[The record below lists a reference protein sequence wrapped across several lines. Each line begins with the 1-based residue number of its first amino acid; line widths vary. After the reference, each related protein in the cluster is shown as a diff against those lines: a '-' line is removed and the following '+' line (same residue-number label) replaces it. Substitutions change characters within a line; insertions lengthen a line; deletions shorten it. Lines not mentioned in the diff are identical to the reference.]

1 MTKVSI
7 SSFVVV
13 ELIKSGKMYDES
25 VDLQKVVRS
34 AMDKAAT
41 EAGRS
46 LRYVKAEAYT
56 AADAMDRRGTLLEDL
71 PGKSVKDLR
80 DHFGTFLKLHAEY
93 AEVESDSSSTDQVTH
108 QDAGCMA
115 SFSPYP
121 PHPRVVSRETQASH
135 LRGVSRETQ
144 ASVAVKDCAVHVR
157 PAVIGTRSL
166 STSTSELIS
175 KADASTSHYLVEGVG
190 LASVAVQTEE
200 TVHGCSLT
208 TLHEVQASLAASL
221 AATDAANARA
231 AAAEQRAAVAEDRA
245 ALLLVTLE
253 AEKAEVW
260 RKLCK
265 LDGREPEVG
274 TSASESLPAPPA
286 PQRDQCNMCWGTGVC
301 DYDDSLCQTCLGSGW
316 QPE

>member
-46 LRYVKAEAYT
+46 LCYVKAEAYT

-80 DHFGTFLKLHAEY
+80 DHFGTFLKLHVQY
-93 AEVESDSSSTDQVTH
+93 AEVESDSSSTDRVTH
-108 QDAGCMA
+108 RDAGCMA

-121 PHPRVVSRETQASH
+121 PHPRVVSRETQASYPCV
-135 LRGVSRETQ
+135 VSRETQ

-166 STSTSELIS
+166 STSTSELS
-175 KADASTSHYLVEGVG
+175 VG

-245 ALLLVTLE
+245 ALLLATLE

-260 RKLCK
+260 RQLCK
-265 LDGREPEVG
+265 LGREPEVG
-274 TSASESLPAPPA
+274 TSASESLPAPPG
-286 PQRDQCNMCWGTGVC
+286 PQRDKCNMCWGTGVC